1 MYPKAFGML
10 SLTPAQR
17 KYLKS
22 LAHTLRPVVMIGA
35 AGLTE
40 AVLREAARALA
51 AHELVKIRVL
61 NDDRAE
67 RERFMQS
74 ICAALDAAPV
84 QHIGKLLLI
93 YRPAEPPRIALP

>member
-1 MYPKAFGML
+1 ML

-22 LAHTLRPVVMIGA
+22 LAHPLKPVVMIGA

-51 AHELVKIRVL
+51 AHELIKIRVQ

-67 RERFMQS
+67 LETYLQTL
-74 ICAALDAAPV
+74 CEALDAAPV

-93 YRPAEPPRIALP
+93 YRPAEPPRIQLP